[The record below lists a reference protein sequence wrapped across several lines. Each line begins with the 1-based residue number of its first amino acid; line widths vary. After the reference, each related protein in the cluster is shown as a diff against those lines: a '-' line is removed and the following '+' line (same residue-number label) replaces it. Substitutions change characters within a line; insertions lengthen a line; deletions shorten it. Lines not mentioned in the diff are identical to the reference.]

1 LGKYESLG
9 PLCDPIP
16 IGNPGPLIALPAP
29 RPPAFGS
36 LSFRRGMPKM
46 TSPDGYSVEAISIN
60 PSAPNQDLP
69 MPAFF
74 RPTLAI
80 ATLALAV
87 SAPGCDS
94 GSKPQESAPPVS
106 IDAAE
111 AVGTEAA
118 HSHAETYPEAV
129 AELDGMREAIEKA
142 FAANDPQA
150 ADEPIHEIGHVLEEL
165 SGMAKQAKLGVE
177 AETAI
182 DTAVEKLFDA
192 LAPVDEKLH
201 GKEGKDYSE
210 VKAEIDAAFEVLR
223 KYVPKK

>member
-1 LGKYESLG
+1 
-9 PLCDPIP
+9 
-16 IGNPGPLIALPAP
+16 
-29 RPPAFGS
+29 
-36 LSFRRGMPKM
+36 
-46 TSPDGYSVEAISIN
+46 
-60 PSAPNQDLP
+60 
-69 MPAFF
+69 
-74 RPTLAI
+74 
-80 ATLALAV
+80 
-87 SAPGCDS
+87 
-94 GSKPQESAPPVS
+94 
-106 IDAAE
+106 
-111 AVGTEAA
+111 
-118 HSHAETYPEAV
+118 
-129 AELDGMREAIEKA
+129 MREAIEKA

-165 SGMAKQAKLGVE
+165 SGMAKKAELGVE